1 MATRKLEKGKDWNE
15 KGEIVAGVGPVHE
28 ELKGLQQ
35 TLNQFAS
42 ISGHK
47 LDVDGFIGPRT
58 AHAVKAIYDAVV
70 KKNPLLTATPFPV
83 PDTKEEV
90 AEYGEYIRDWMKTT
104 AATALAVT
112 VA

>member
-1 MATRKLEKGKDWNE
+1 MGRKLEKGKDWNL
-15 KGEIVAGVGPVHE
+15 KGEIAYGVGPVHD
-28 ELKGLQQ
+28 ELKGLQKE
-35 TLNQFAS
+35 LNQFAG

-90 AEYGEYIRDWMKTT
+90 AEYAEYIRDWVKST
-104 AATALAVT
+104 AATALGVT

>member
-1 MATRKLEKGKDWNE
+1 MARKLEKGKDWNL
-15 KGEIVAGVGPVHE
+15 KGEIAYGVGPVHE
-28 ELKGLQQ
+28 DLKGLQKA
-35 TLNQFAS
+35 LNSFTS
-42 ISGHK
+42 ITGHK
-47 LDVDGFIGPRT
+47 LDVDGFIGPKS

-90 AEYGEYIRDWMKTT
+90 AEYAEFIRDWVKST
-104 AATALAVT
+104 ASTALAVT